1 MNGTLTY
8 RQARIIVMGF
18 GSALVAAVALTAYF
32 RGADLIEVV
41 AILLFLPI
49 LFGLVMW
56 QARGGVLAAIPVS
69 IAYLVLR
76 FSSLSPEIRDE
87 FYGAGF
93 FRVLLYVGLGLFGGW
108 ANEMLAQALRKL
120 ELYDEVDD
128 ATGVGNARALLSV
141 ADREV
146 SRADRYR
153 SIFSL
158 VVIHLEQSAFAGLD
172 ERHRTRAIRRL
183 CQTVESSVRDTDL
196 VTRVALD
203 GREDVA
209 VVLPETGREGA
220 SLLLGRLVV
229 GARELLNE
237 QGASA
242 RNGAVSGEVLTYPGD
257 DEAVAEYRRMVGT
270 ALGMSTLQVEESPA

>member
-8 RQARIIVMGF
+8 RQARVIVLGF

-32 RGADLIEVV
+32 RGADLVEVG
-41 AILLFLPI
+41 AILLFLPVLI
-49 LFGLVMW
+49 GLVIGR
-56 QARGGVLAAIPVS
+56 ARGGVIAATMASVT
-69 IAYLVLR
+69 YLVVR
-76 FSSLSPEIRDE
+76 FLTLSPEIRDE
-87 FYGAGF
+87 FYGAAF

-128 ATGVGNARALLSV
+128 ATGVGNARAFLSV

-158 VVIHLEQSAFAGLD
+158 IVIHMDTAAFSGLD
-172 ERHRTRAIRRL
+172 QRHRTRAMRRV
-183 CQTVESSVRDTDL
+183 CQVVEASVRTTDL
-196 VTRVALD
+196 VTRVTLD
-203 GREDVA
+203 DREDVA

-220 SLLLGRLVV
+220 SLLLGRLVS
-229 GARELLNE
+229 GARDLLIE

-242 RNGAVSGEVLTYPGD
+242 SNGSVSGEVITYPGD
-257 DEAVAEYRRMVGT
+257 DESMVQYRQTVST
-270 ALGMSTLQVEESPA
+270 ALGLSSLQIEESSP